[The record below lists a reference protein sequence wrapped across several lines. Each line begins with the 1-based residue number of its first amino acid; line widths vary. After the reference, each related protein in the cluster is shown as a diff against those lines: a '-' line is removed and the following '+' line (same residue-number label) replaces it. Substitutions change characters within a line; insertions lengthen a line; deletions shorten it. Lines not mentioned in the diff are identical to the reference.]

1 MQDQKTK
8 RAQATN
14 TILPPIPDKLY
25 FTIGEVGTLCGIR
38 THVLRY
44 WEQEFA
50 ELEPCKRK
58 GNRRYYQRKDIVLV
72 RKLKDLLYGQGFT
85 IEGARAQLSQHETLE
100 TKQPVSGNTTHQS
113 LKSVQTALKELEAL
127 LDALK
132 VLQKDLG
139 SVHE

>member
-8 RAQATN
+8 RIRATN

-25 FTIGEVGTLCGIR
+25 FTIGEVSTLCGIK

-44 WEQEFA
+44 WEQEF
-50 ELEPCKRK
+50 EQLEPCKRK

-85 IEGARAQLSQHETLE
+85 IEGARAQLSQVTE
-100 TKQPVSGNTTHQS
+100 TKQVISTSTHQS
-113 LKSVQTALKELEAL
+113 LKSLQVAVAELEGLLKELKISE
-127 LDALK
+127 
-132 VLQKDLG
+132 
-139 SVHE
+139 EN